1 MIMIKMNK
9 FAAIIILVILSGCSS
24 TASVQLT
31 NEFPQVLAKPKPL
44 SAAVVFEPSF
54 ATYVAKP
61 NSKTMIDIGAAQVR
75 LLRNAFAGLFSKLE
89 FVASRE
95 EITAENAMVIIPSVR
110 EVQVSTPSDN
120 YLNVFEVWIKYNL
133 DLETVDGEAIDSWFM
148 PAYGKT
154 PDAFMASK
162 GEAIEE
168 ASIIALRD
176 AGAKLM
182 LDFYRIPAV
191 NNWVAEEQRR
201 VRKSTA
207 QQIQAQVDL
216 EPEAQTNRQLVDAQ
230 QANSTEA
237 SK

>member
-1 MIMIKMNK
+1 MIMIKMNR

-24 TASVQLT
+24 SASVQLT
-31 NEFPQVLAKPKPL
+31 NDFPQVLAKPKPL
-44 SAAVVFEPSF
+44 SAAIVFEPSF

-61 NSKTMIDIGAAQVR
+61 NAKTMIDIGAAQVR
-75 LLRNAFAGLFSKLE
+75 LLRNAFTGLFSKLE
-89 FVASRE
+89 FVTSRE
-95 EITAENAMVIIPSVR
+95 EITSENAMVIIPSVR

-162 GEAIEE
+162 GGAIEE

-191 NNWVAEEQRR
+191 NNWVVEEQRR
-201 VRKSTA
+201 IQRSRA
-207 QQIQAQVDL
+207 QQIQAQADS
-216 EPEAQTNRQLVDAQ
+216 EPEAQSNTAKAD
-230 QANSTEA
+230 STEA